1 MTPITTPVH
10 VRIAAELAVHR
21 GDLTG
26 ARLHI
31 EQALLSAPPEHR
43 PDLEEARDWLDELL
57 PRRDSWVGEA

>member
-1 MTPITTPVH
+1 MTSITTPAH
-10 VRIAAELAVHR
+10 VRIAAELAVYA
-21 GDLTG
+21 GDIDG

-57 PRRDSWVGEA
+57 PRRDIWAGEA